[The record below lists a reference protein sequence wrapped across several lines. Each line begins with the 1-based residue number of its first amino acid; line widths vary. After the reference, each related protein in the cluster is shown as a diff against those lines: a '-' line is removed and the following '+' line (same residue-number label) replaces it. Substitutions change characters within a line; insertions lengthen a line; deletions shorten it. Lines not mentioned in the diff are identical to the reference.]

1 VKHSLKRPFGKFVV
15 LAGIVTIGVVIG
27 TVALAAGGS
36 SSAAGSIDACYKP
49 SNGTIYVIG
58 LQTGRSTCQPNDV
71 AIQWSIQGPTGD
83 QGPKGDT
90 GSTGATGAQGPKG
103 DTGSTGATGA
113 QGLKGD
119 TGSTGN
125 TGATGDQGPKG
136 DTGRQ
141 GLPGDKGDTGNTG
154 ETGNPGTSVTVL
166 ALAVGDANCPHGG
179 SQFTVGA
186 VNAYACTGANGTSG
200 SGGFNGTYTSPNG
213 KYHLE
218 VLNTGILLKGPGG
231 SIVIDRG
238 LVRVIGDP
246 WVDVNGQSR

>member
-1 VKHSLKRPFGKFVV
+1 MKHSLKRPFGKFVV

-83 QGPKGDT
+83 QGP
-90 GSTGATGAQGPKG
+90 
-103 DTGSTGATGA
+103 
-113 QGLKGD
+113 KGD